1 MGRLGILLHSYTSR
15 RLATGVTRGVFLR
28 DDRTHG
34 RCTAV
39 SAGGINVMQTIHPT
53 RFSLHELRKT
63 LDLLAN
69 VEAMRDANF
78 RGAEHLACA
87 FVVPHAGLG
96 RNTCNLAVVVLG
108 PNNSVVRAGP

>member
-1 MGRLGILLHSYTSR
+1 MESYCTHIHQGGLR
-15 RLATGVTRGVFLR
+15 PVLQGGVFLR
-28 DDRTHG
+28 NGRTHG
-34 RCTAV
+34 CCAAV

-53 RFSLHELRKT
+53 QFWLHELRKT
-63 LDLLAN
+63 LDLLAD
-69 VEAMRDANF
+69 VEAMRNANF

-108 PNNSVVRAGP
+108 ANNSIVGASP